1 METQKIV
8 KFVNSSKNEFLKFA
22 QKKWFVIDIESNG
35 HYSHESPIK
44 LLTKSIEQS
53 LLITDAYILTT

>member
-1 METQKIV
+1 MS
-8 KFVNSSKNEFLKFA
+8 FWNL
-22 QKKWFVIDIESNG
+22 QKKKWSVIDIESNG

>member
-22 QKKWFVIDIESNG
+22 TKKLSVIDIESNG
-35 HYSHESPIK
+35 HYSHENPLK
-44 LLTKSIEQS
+44 FLANSIE
-53 LLITDAYILTT
+53 